1 MIQFKNVTYQ
11 IDDQVILSNL
21 NFTIPPQKITAL
33 IGPSGAGKST
43 LLKLISTLISPT
55 SGHILIDE
63 RSIHDINIIE
73 HRKSIGFALQSAPMI
88 YGSVFDNLNLP
99 KKLFQQTLSDL
110 EAHQLLDSVQL
121 NDLKLTQDVSKLSGG
136 QRQRLSIAR
145 TLVNRPSILLL
156 DEITSSLDVKN
167 VQTIEKLV
175 RDIQQKYKLT
185 VIWIT
190 HDVHQASRMS
200 DEFIMLKEGSFIT
213 QGDSNTLFQSTNH
226 TLQQF
231 LEDVQ

>member
-55 SGHILIDE
+55 SGYILIDD
-63 RSIHDINIIE
+63 RSINDINIIE

-110 EAHQLLDSVQL
+110 EAQQLLDSVQL

>member
-1 MIQFKNVTYQ
+1 MIQFKNVAYQ
-11 IDDQVILSNL
+11 IDGNAILSDL
-21 NFTIPPQKITAL
+21 NFTISQNKITAL

-43 LLKLISTLISPT
+43 LLKLISSLISP
-55 SGHILIDE
+55 SNGDIFINDH
-63 RSIHDINIIE
+63 SIHDMNIIK
-73 HRKSIGFALQSAPMI
+73 HRKNIGFALQSAPMI
-88 YGSVFDNLNLP
+88 YGTVYDNLNLP
-99 KKLFQQTLSDL
+99 KKLFQQKLSDS
-110 EAHQLLDSVQL
+110 EAQQLLASVQL

-167 VQTIEKLV
+167 VQTIEKLI
-175 RDIQQKYKLT
+175 RDLQQKYKLT
-185 VIWIT
+185 VLWIT

-200 DEFIMLKEGSFIT
+200 DEYIMLKDGTFIT
-213 QGDSNTLFQSTNH
+213 QGDSKALFQSNNK